1 MAKALIKLAYK
12 QVIDAASAGEFE
24 RNVFRAS
31 FQEFLL
37 KSQAYNQNA
46 RFKTFSELKANDGRA
61 NSLHY
66 KLSFAVLNFIA
77 ALNNKIPA
85 LKDNAGNNPAFEEPQ
100 FELIE
105 SDITDRA
112 AHRVAI
118 HYSTGLLTLLD
129 TVEDYLILA
138 PGDVSGDEA
147 AETFTLKMQAGLS
160 VIYYKRCNILQD
172 VLAEA

>member
-12 QVIDAASAGEFE
+12 QVIDATASGEFE

-37 KSQAYNQNA
+37 KSQTYNQDA
-46 RFKTFSELKANDGRA
+46 KFKTFSELKAHDGRV

-66 KLSFAVLNFIA
+66 KLSFAVLNFISG
-77 ALNNKIPA
+77 LNNKIPG
-85 LKDNAGNNPAFEEPQ
+85 LKDNAGNSPVFEEPR

-105 SDITDRA
+105 SDITDRTM
-112 AHRVAI
+112 HRVAI

-129 TVEDYLILA
+129 TIEDYLILA
-138 PGDVSGDEA
+138 PGDVSGGGA
-147 AETFTLKMQAGLS
+147 AETFTLKMQSGLS

>member
-12 QVIDAASAGEFE
+12 QVINAASAGEFE

-37 KSQAYNQNA
+37 KSQTYNQGA
-46 RFKTFSELKANDGRA
+46 KFKTFSELKANDGRA

-66 KLSFAVLNFIA
+66 KLSFAVLNFISG
-77 ALNNKIPA
+77 LNNKIPG
-85 LKDNAGNNPAFEEPQ
+85 LKDNAGNSPAFEGPR

-105 SDITDRA
+105 SDITDRTM
-112 AHRVAI
+112 HRVAI

-129 TVEDYLILA
+129 TIEDYLILA
-138 PGDVSGDEA
+138 MGDVPGGEA
-147 AETFTLKMQAGLS
+147 AETFTLKMQPGLS
-160 VIYYKRCNILQD
+160 VVYYKRCNILQD